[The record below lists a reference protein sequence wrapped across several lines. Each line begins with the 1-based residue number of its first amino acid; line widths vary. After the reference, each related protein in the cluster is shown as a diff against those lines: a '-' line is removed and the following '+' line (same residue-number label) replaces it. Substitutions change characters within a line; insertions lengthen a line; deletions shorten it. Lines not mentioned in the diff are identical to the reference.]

1 MKTRFLTAFGLFV
14 ISAILFTSC
23 NSNDAVKEA
32 NAANKQM
39 PDSVSTGKV
48 NTSDAEFATAAANGG
63 MMEVELAKLCVEKAQ
78 NIQVKDYGAMIVE
91 DHTKANNE
99 LKTIAYNKNLMLPE
113 AISTSDQKMI
123 DDLKM
128 KTGKDFDKA
137 YMDMMINDHEQDIKD
152 FKKEADNG
160 KDAVIS
166 SYATKILPV
175 LQRHLDAAKTIRKAV

>member
-1 MKTRFLTAFGLFV
+1 
-14 ISAILFTSC
+14 
-23 NSNDAVKEA
+23 
-32 NAANKQM
+32 
-39 PDSVSTGKV
+39 
-48 NTSDAEFATAAANGG
+48 
-63 MMEVELAKLCVEKAQ
+63 
-78 NIQVKDYGAMIVE
+78 
-91 DHTKANNE
+91 
-99 LKTIAYNKNLMLPE
+99 
-113 AISTSDQKMI
+113 MI